1 MEWAVDEITALRKD
15 LQDLRESVLVLT
27 TTLSTLDLPSQIK
40 VLNDKVDDTKHRLT
54 IMEQRVAP
62 LWAGIAVIGAAIVS
76 ALMNLFIK

>member
-1 MEWAVDEITALRKD
+1 MDIDVDEIEALRKD
-15 LQDLRESVLVLT
+15 LQSLRESVLVLAT
-27 TTLSTLDLPSQIK
+27 KLDVLDLPSQIK
-40 VLNDKVDDTKHRLT
+40 VLNDKVENTTTRLT